1 VIPTSGQAFRYG
13 IPGFALAFAALPLYL
28 LTPALYA
35 EQAGLNLAAVGLVLM
50 MTRLVDAI
58 TDPFIGRLIDR
69 SHLGFWPWL
78 AGGIGVMAIAL
89 SLLVN
94 PPLDWLR
101 STWNSDAAV
110 LIWMGGSA
118 LIVSLANSVAMLA
131 HQGWAV
137 AWTAQAKPQ
146 MRLVAAREIWAL
158 IGVILAASIAAQRS
172 GEIMAI
178 VLVVFAALGIFSTKG
193 LAAIGRRTKASLASV
208 ALPSWAQVFKVMQ
221 FRRLVF
227 AYGVN
232 ALANSIPATLVL
244 FFIQDVVQLSAGIAG
259 ALLALYFV
267 CAAAGVPVWTRL
279 SHRFGAV
286 NTWRYA
292 MLIATFAFVWALTIG
307 PGDMIAFGVICAATG
322 FALGAELVC
331 PPVLLGQAIDRAGH
345 RSQLEASYF
354 GVWNLTAKVALAA
367 AAGLALPIL
376 AWLNYLPGLQVL
388 AGSNISALQWAYAG
402 LPCAL
407 KILAI
412 AALTWA
418 NQHQQQQEQKS

>member
-1 VIPTSGQAFRYG
+1 VNPSLGQAIRYG
-13 IPGFALAFAALPLYL
+13 APGFALAFAALPLYL

-58 TDPFIGRLIDR
+58 TDPFIGRMIDR

-78 AGGIGVMAIAL
+78 AGGIAVMAVAL

-94 PPLDWLR
+94 PPLEWLR
-101 STWNSDAAV
+101 SLWDSNTAI
-110 LIWMGGSA
+110 LLWMGASA
-118 LIVSLANSVAMLA
+118 LVVSLANSVAMLA

-137 AWTAQAKPQ
+137 AWTAEPKPQ
-146 MRLVAAREIWAL
+146 MRLVAARETWAL

-172 GEIMAI
+172 GVAMAI
-178 VLVVFAALGIFSTKG
+178 VLVVFAALGIFATRG
-193 LAAIGRRTKASLASV
+193 LAAIGRRTKISLANM
-208 ALPSWAQVFKVMQ
+208 ALPSWAQVFKILQ

-244 FFIQDVVQLSAGIAG
+244 FFIQDVVQLSATVAG

-267 CAAAGVPVWTRL
+267 CAAAGVPFWTRL
-279 SHRFGAV
+279 ANRLGAV
-286 NTWRYA
+286 KTWRLA
-292 MLIATFAFVWALTIG
+292 MLIATLAFIWALTIG
-307 PGDMIAFGVICAATG
+307 PGDMIAFAVICAATG

-345 RSQLEASYF
+345 RGQLEASYF

-376 AWLNYLPGLQVL
+376 AWLNYLPGLQVSS
-388 AGSNISALQWAYAG
+388 GSNIDALQWAYAG

-418 NQHQQQQEQKS
+418 SQPQRH